1 MPLYIKDDRVASM
14 ARDLA
19 GRRGCTV
26 TELVR
31 QALEKVAEDVR
42 REDEAWEEELR
53 AIQERA
59 RKNWTGPMTSNH
71 DFMYD
76 KDGNSIL

>member
-1 MPLYIKDDRVASM
+1 MPLYIKDNAVATL

-19 GRRGCTV
+19 GRRRCTV

-31 QALEKVAEDVR
+31 QALEKVADEVR

-53 AIQERA
+53 GIQERA
-59 RKNWTGPMTSNH
+59 RKAWPDGSSNH

-76 KDGNSIL
+76 ADGNPIL